1 MAMSRSR
8 RLLSAFPREMLNELE
23 NPKFKESLLKH
34 MKMDVPRQL
43 LLTIVAVAD
52 DMEANS
58 SATARSTSRDVM
70 EWFCHFQDMMYLL
83 EEVLHKFRSGEAAG
97 ADAKPELDLIF
108 RRFEI
113 IARQKHLLFQ
123 TAEQEEEQGEQPQ
136 TSHQKLTLDIYC
148 KENDE
153 MVQFLLS
160 DDRANG
166 STGVSV
172 IAIVGMNGTGKTRLA
187 DLVYHDER
195 VKSSFNL
202 RGWIQFPKELDAESL
217 AKITLDSFNEDF
229 HYDDSLTEL
238 TRRLNKC
245 LQRPK
250 KVLLVL
256 DDVEDL
262 PHWETLRPCFAG
274 AACGSAVILTTSRG
288 DVAIKMR
295 SDYVLSI
302 EDSPSLSLQHDFGER
317 ESLGLARKFES
328 GKLSLV
334 ADENEAS
341 SILSDPFLTLNPWS
355 LNNLVSLKLTGARK
369 KDLPNGIGELRRL
382 EHIDLSFSDICTLP
396 DSISALSHLQTL
408 KLSFC
413 CYLHRLP
420 STLANLVGL
429 RKLDLRGTKLEDMSL
444 KLASLRNL
452 ETLHGFSVNSG
463 SNLAELANASNIQTL
478 SITDLQNI
486 ADANSASKAR
496 LKEKSRLESLTL
508 RWNQLRFAGC
518 GEALEYLQPPTQ
530 LKMLNILGCPE
541 RSFPGWLGDVSFW
554 TLGTLHIRDCRNWPY
569 LPPLGQLPSLEE
581 LYIQGCDN
589 VRSVGNEFYGQ
600 CSLHVP
606 FKSLKILWF
615 VDMPSWKE
623 WILLDDESL
632 QFPCL
637 CELYLIQCPQL
648 LQDLPKCLPSLKK
661 LEIFQCDRLVSPPPK
676 IPHQVHE
683 LMEQKEEQEQGC
695 TEILATSVTQVTS
708 ESSSHHATIIMPPVA
723 NGKND
728 ELVSDDDGG
737 MVDFESSFE
746 IVKIAD
752 ASELCNLTSRIKS
765 LRIEGCQF
773 LESLPDEFL
782 KDCSN
787 IRELFFI
794 DCYSLKNFSDVLH
807 PSSLRTIYIHKCP
820 NLDFLIPLGT
830 HKKFAFLEYL
840 CISSSCESL
849 ASISINLFPR
859 LRTLYIKD
867 SPKLESFSIAK
878 ELRDR
883 NLKLESL
890 EIRDCPNLISF
901 PETGLPTPYLKSISI
916 SNCRRLKSLP
926 NHLANLTSLQS
937 LLIDKCPELES
948 FPEGGLPSSLS
959 LLSITFSD
967 KLAPQ
972 KEWKL
977 DTLPSLTHFEIESGC
992 IGMKSFPNK
1001 DFLPRNLKSLR
1012 LSKLSSLRILNGTGF
1027 QHLTALETL
1036 EINCCHGLYSLPEG
1050 MPSSLTRLCIKE
1062 SPILSHKLL
1071 HRAGAEWSKIAHI
1084 PNLQIDEVKKEGE
1097 IPEQKQKFGEKRF
1110 VTRSTY
1116 LEGGKGILDGE
1127 SLKSQKLDQ
1136 RRKRMPMVSDVSYE
1150 SDWSKIAHTS
1160 NLQIGDGIKE
1170 GSIELEASLKGES
1183 VNKDEKSFTSQQ
1195 WDLSLVTKKRMPPT
1209 LKGFYDLQPD
1219 DEVVKKGGGGRGR
1232 DHDPGR
1238 LDDTWTSSME
1248 AEVQTVH
1255 GISKNPFS
1263 HITSK
1268 GKDRDLEDFTL
1279 QKLLELTENF
1289 SEDKMIGRGGFG
1301 SVYHATLQDGKEVA
1315 IKRAEISP
1323 NYEDEKEYGF
1333 VNELQIHSRLHHNN
1347 LVGLLG
1353 FCRDANERILV
1364 YEYMNN
1370 GSLHD
1375 HLHSHQTSS
1384 VLMSWPARIKVAL
1397 DAARGIEYLHHYA
1410 VPPIIHRDIKS
1421 SNILLDSKWTG
1432 KLCDFGISLKG
1443 PEDEDT
1449 HLSVEIAGTPGYLDP
1464 EYYITQRLT
1473 TKSDVY
1479 SFGIVLLEIL
1489 TGCKVIHKDD
1499 NGEHRHLASFAVP
1512 YIDQDEIFKVL
1523 DPRMPPPK
1531 AAEEYVGYLAAEC
1544 ARAAPRDRPTMAEVV
1559 IHLERAL
1566 AACLAVPAI

>member
-1 MAMSRSR
+1 MQLRLAMAWP
-8 RLLSAFPREMLNELE
+8 LVSAFPRKMLKNLQNQETMEFLHQ
-23 NPKFKESLLKH
+23 SLLT
-34 MKMDVPRQL
+34 VA
-43 LLTIVAVAD
+43 AVAD
-52 DMEANS
+52 DAQENLF
-58 SATARSTSRDVM
+58 ATTSTLSNNMV
-70 EWFCHFQDMMYLL
+70 EWLCHFQDIMYLL
-83 EEVLHKFRSGEAAG
+83 DELLCKFDSGKAIATTV
-97 ADAKPELDLIF
+97 ADAKREVEFVL
-108 RRFEI
+108 RRFETI
-113 IARQKHLLFQ
+113 SNQKHLLF
-123 TAEQEEEQGEQPQ
+123 
-136 TSHQKLTLDIYC
+136 LTEKQDQLSSSPSSQNLRRD
-148 KENDE
+148 KEMNE
-153 MVQFLLS
+153 MVDLLLS
-160 DDRANG
+160 DREN
-166 STGVSV
+166 TPV
-172 IAIVGMNGTGKTRLA
+172 IAMVGAAWTGRDTLA
-187 DLVYHDER
+187 NLVYYHGR
-195 VKSSFNL
+195 VKACFEL
-202 RGWIQFPKELDAESL
+202 RGWVDFQWDLDSESL
-217 AKITLDSFNEDF
+217 AKITLDSFNQDF
-229 HYDDSLTEL
+229 HYDESLPEL
-238 TRRLNKC
+238 IDRLHKC
-245 LQRPK
+245 LQGK
-250 KVLLVL
+250 KILLVL
-256 DDVEDL
+256 NGFRNL
-262 PHWETLRPCFAG
+262 SGWESLRSCFSDAAG
-274 AACGSAVILTTSRG
+274 KGSAIILTTSEL
-288 DVAIKMR
+288 DVAFEML
-295 SDYVLSI
+295 SDHILSL
-302 EDSPSLSLQHDFGER
+302 EDSLFDLVDEKIDPQGFPIMWTGKSLYH
-317 ESLGLARKFES
+317 
-328 GKLSLV
+328 LV
-334 ADENEAS
+334 RLEIVGSWISYLPDE
-341 SILSDPFLTLNPWS
+341 
-355 LNNLVSLKLTGARK
+355 
-369 KDLPNGIGELRRL
+369 IGELRFL
-382 EHIDLSFSDICTLP
+382 EYIDLSFSEIRALP
-396 DSISALSHLQTL
+396 DSIGMLSRLETL
-408 KLSFC
+408 KLAFC
-413 CYLHRLP
+413 CYLRELP
-420 STLANLVGL
+420 STMEDLVNL
-429 RKLDLRGTKLEDMSL
+429 RYLDLMGTKLLDMSL
-444 KLASLRNL
+444 KLASFNNL
-452 ETLHGFSVNSG
+452 QTLIGFTVNMNSG
-463 SNLAELANASNIQTL
+463 ENLTELATISDIQML
-478 SITDLQNI
+478 SITELQNI
-486 ADANSASKAR
+486 VEAR
-496 LKEKSRLESLTL
+496 NAAEAELKEKRRLEDLVL
-508 RWNQLRFAGC
+508 RWNQLRFAEC
-518 GEALEYLQPPTQ
+518 EHALEYLEPPKQ
-530 LKMLNILGCPE
+530 LKVLEISGCPD
-541 RSFPGWLGDVSFW
+541 RRFPNWLGDASFAN
-554 TLGTLHIRDCRNWPY
+554 LKVICIYDCKNCEF
-569 LPPLGQLPSLEE
+569 LPPLGQLSSLEE
-581 LYIQGCDN
+581 LYIRGCGN

-637 CELYLIQCPQL
+637 RELYLIQCPQL
-648 LQDLPKCLPSLKK
+648 LQDLPNCLPSLKK
-661 LEIFQCDRLVSPPPK
+661 LEIFQCDRLVSPLPK
-676 IPHQVHE
+676 IPHQVHD

-695 TEILATSVTQVTS
+695 TEILATSVTEVTS

-820 NLDFLIPLGT
+820 NLDLLIPLGT

-867 SPKLESFSIAK
+867 CPKLELFSIAE

-926 NHLANLTSLQS
+926 NHLAYLTSLQS

-992 IGMKSFPNK
+992 IGMKSFPDK
-1001 DFLPRNLKSLR
+1001 DFLPRNLRSLR
-1012 LSKLSSLRILNGTGF
+1012 MSKLLSLRILNGTGF

-1050 MPSSLTRLCIKE
+1050 LPSSLTRLCIKE
-1062 SPILSHKLL
+1062 SPILSQKLL
-1071 HRAGAEWSKIAHI
+1071 HRAGAEWSKIAYI
-1084 PNLQIDEVKKEGE
+1084 PNLQIDEVKKGE

-1170 GSIELEASLKGES
+1170 GSIELEASSLKGES

-1219 DEVVKKGGGGRGR
+1219 DEVVKKGRGGRGR
-1232 DHDPGR
+1232 DHDPAR

-1268 GKDRDLEDFTL
+1268 GKDRYLEDFTL
-1279 QKLLELTENF
+1279 QQLLELTENF

-1353 FCRDANERILV
+1353 FCRDTNERILV

-1410 VPPIIHRDIKS
+1410 APPIIHRDIKS

-1449 HLSVEIAGTPGYLDP
+1449 HLSVEVAGTPGYLDP

-1479 SFGIVLLEIL
+1479 SFGVVLLEIL
-1489 TGCKVIHKDD
+1489 TGRKVIHRADD
-1499 NGEHRHLASFAVP
+1499 GERIHLASFAVP

-1544 ARAAPRDRPTMAEVV
+1544 VRAAPRDRPTMAEVV